1 MSSWSTSSVRDKR
14 YSPCK
19 HMAIG
24 PRMDLQKHHSYG
36 SWSWPQC
43 QVLRW
48 MACPS
53 ALASHLWWWTLAHSP
68 SHCWQRW
75 GLWRSSGWWW
85 SDRRQSERFLNIAA
99 SWECPPDSP
108 SLGDVEHICEKA
120 QIPSKMRMY
129 QGLTSCS
136 PHADYQIHLQKSQD
150 HVLQEEW

>member
-1 MSSWSTSSVRDKR
+1 MSSWSKSSVRDKR

-19 HMAIG
+19 PMVIG
-24 PRMDLQKHHSYG
+24 PRMTFKHHSTALEVDHNAKF
-36 SWSWPQC
+36 W
-43 QVLRW
+43 W
-48 MACPS
+48 MGCPS
-53 ALASHLWWWTLAHSP
+53 ALAPHLWWWTLAHSP

-99 SWECPPDSP
+99 SWKCPPDSQ
-108 SLGDVEHICEKA
+108 SLGDAEHICEKA